1 MSRCETVMQVVAKL
15 LLMSSKMHLCYSLL
29 HIAILYEQCLSLA
42 SDICIAGEMLSYF
55 AFQLMQT

>member
-29 HIAILYEQCLSLA
+29 HIAILYEQYVFRLLLTFVLLEKCYLILP
-42 SDICIAGEMLSYF
+42 
-55 AFQLMQT
+55 FQYCS